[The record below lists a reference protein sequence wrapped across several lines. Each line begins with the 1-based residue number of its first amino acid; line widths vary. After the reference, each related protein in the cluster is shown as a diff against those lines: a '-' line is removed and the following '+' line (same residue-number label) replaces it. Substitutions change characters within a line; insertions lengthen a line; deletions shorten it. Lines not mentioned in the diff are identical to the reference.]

1 MHINALIAKTTLPLV
16 LILALVTGGC
26 SLFNDNRQDYRKA
39 RITEPVNLGENI
51 IPGDIKPIPDTVHN
65 QAVPVYNLPR
75 RPQPSILTA
84 PDKQA
89 ENVTYL
95 QGSQKPYKHNTI
107 YTNSDS
113 QPTLRLTPANSLTWQ
128 QVGRAIIRI
137 GYTPWVDKDNKYY
150 IFNDQNHYIRIVQI
164 RTPEAIY
171 LTAQNKNFQ
180 YLDTVSAER
189 LLTKIQMHL

>member
-113 QPTLRLTPANSLTWQ
+113 QPTRKCDLLWPFSQSIEYCSSSIND
-128 QVGRAIIRI
+128 IILGLQRC
-137 GYTPWVDKDNKYY
+137 N
-150 IFNDQNHYIRIVQI
+150 
-164 RTPEAIY
+164 
-171 LTAQNKNFQ
+171 
-180 YLDTVSAER
+180 
-189 LLTKIQMHL
+189 